1 MRHVA
6 VPDLFSYLMNA
17 HGGVLQQLLGLFDAH
32 TAQQVKEALI
42 GMLIDKLGQV
52 PLADVHA
59 LGHVAEADMLG
70 AMVAH
75 IVQRGTDDEASGLA
89 VFGGFLGGG
98 LLCGRHGVQ
107 QSGHSLHGLGQFVH
121 FTGLAQVAAHAE
133 ADSLLGIGKVAVS
146 GKHGDL
152 HMRIFALEGF
162 SPSYGFTGIAVA
174 ILGRSNPFGVV
185 LTSLMFAILD
195 SGALRM
201 ARVTSVSS
209 SVVVVIQS
217 LIIMAV
223 AAPEMIRFH
232 RRKKGGEQA

>member
-1 MRHVA
+1 MTVFLNKTTLGFKLRA
-6 VPDLFSYLMNA
+6 VGYNA
-17 HGGVLQQLLGLFDAH
+17 SAAG
-32 TAQQVKEALI
+32 
-42 GMLIDKLGQV
+42 
-52 PLADVHA
+52 
-59 LGHVAEADMLG
+59 
-70 AMVAH
+70 
-75 IVQRGTDDEASGLA
+75 ASGINARRLMLLTM
-89 VFGGFLGGG
+89 GLCGG
-98 LLCGRHGVQ
+98 LA
-107 QSGHSLHGLGQFVH
+107 
-121 FTGLAQVAAHAE
+121 GLAGTCEV
-133 ADSLLGIGKVAVS
+133 LGSYHRFI
-146 GKHGDL
+146 
-152 HMRIFALEGF
+152 EGF

-232 RRKKGGEQA
+232 RRKKGDEQA